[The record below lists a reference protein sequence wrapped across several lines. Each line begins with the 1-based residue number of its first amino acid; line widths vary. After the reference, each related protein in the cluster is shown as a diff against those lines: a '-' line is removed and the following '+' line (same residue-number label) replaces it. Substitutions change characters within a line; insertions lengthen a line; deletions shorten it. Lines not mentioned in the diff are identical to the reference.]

1 MQNKRRRKLAAQE
14 TEEEEKKQSQ
24 CGQQEVKDKC
34 YRNKQSNRSD
44 TWLIK
49 SGGREFVE
57 DPLLRSL
64 KGTCR
69 QISNSVTFVQSSSLN
84 TEKKLVI
91 RFIQKSCIS

>member
-57 DPLLRSL
+57 DPL